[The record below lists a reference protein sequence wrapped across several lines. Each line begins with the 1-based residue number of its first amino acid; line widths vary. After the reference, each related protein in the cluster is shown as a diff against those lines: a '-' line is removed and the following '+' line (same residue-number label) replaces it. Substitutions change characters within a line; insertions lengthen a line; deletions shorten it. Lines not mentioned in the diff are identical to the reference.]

1 MDSPPGQYA
10 LAWEQNQ
17 IDDMVANVFGYHAI
31 QLGLSKINFLRT
43 SRISHKGVIALP
55 GEGRTGAHQVLVA
68 DPRALPLESQSV
80 DLLVLP
86 HLLECSS
93 HPHHVLREVERVL
106 MPEGRVVISGFN
118 PWSLWGLRERIPGLD
133 PLLPWPAHMQVS
145 LLRLKDWLELLSF
158 ELENSQFG
166 GYVPLCESEQ
176 WLRRWSFMDRAGPR
190 WWRVMGA
197 LYVMVAVKRVR
208 GMRLVGPA
216 WRRPAKQKANSGAV
230 VRAEIK

>member
-10 LAWEQNQ
+10 LSWEQNQ
-17 IDDMVANVFGYHAI
+17 IDGMVANVFGYHAI
-31 QLGLSKINFLRT
+31 QLGLSKKNFLRS

-55 GEGRTGAHQVLVA
+55 GEARHLANQLLVA

-86 HLLECSS
+86 HLLECSC
-93 HPHHVLREVERVL
+93 HPHQVLREVERVL

-145 LLRLKDWLELLSF
+145 LIRLKDWLELLSF
-158 ELENSQFG
+158 ELEGSQFG
-166 GYVPLCESEQ
+166 AYVLLCETQ
-176 WLRRWSFMDRAGPR
+176 HWLKRWSFLDRFGPQ
-190 WWRVMGA
+190 WWRIMGA
-197 LYVMVAVKRVR
+197 LYVVVAVKRVR
-208 GMRLVGPA
+208 GMRLLGPA

-230 VRAEIK
+230 VRAEMK